1 MRTLVILL
9 SPFAPHVCDELWE
22 VLGEEGYLFNAAWPT
37 HVEALTIAD
46 EIEIAVQV
54 NGKLRATVE
63 VDRNIAKEE
72 LEKLALAQD
81 NVQKHLDGVNVVKII
96 IVPGKIVN
104 IVVK

>member
-1 MRTLVILL
+1 M
-9 SPFAPHVCDELWE
+9 
-22 VLGEEGYLFNAAWPT
+22 
-37 HVEALTIAD
+37 EALTIAD

-63 VDRNIAKEE
+63 VDRNITKEE
-72 LEKLALAQD
+72 LEKLALAQE
-81 NVQKHLDGVNVVKII
+81 NVQKHLEGVNVVKVI